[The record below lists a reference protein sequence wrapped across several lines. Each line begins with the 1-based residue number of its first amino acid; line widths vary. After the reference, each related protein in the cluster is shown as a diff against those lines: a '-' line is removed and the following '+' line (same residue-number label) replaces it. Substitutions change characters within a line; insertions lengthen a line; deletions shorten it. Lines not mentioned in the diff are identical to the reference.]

1 MERFVDKNLNV
12 TSKHIFLFFCCGRHS
27 KGREG
32 MVLVGEKHL
41 RACEKGG
48 RGRLSSPPFSLAS
61 GLAPKLPNSFPFR
74 TPSTQA
80 KDNQVILKS
89 YSSSLVI
96 DINFTRCNFNPRILI
111 RF

>member
-1 MERFVDKNLNV
+1 MLRVNTYSSFSAVADIRK
-12 TSKHIFLFFCCGRHS
+12 R
-27 KGREG
+27 REG
-32 MVLVGEKHL
+32 MVLVCEKHL